1 MRKPYI
7 VTAVLYILL
16 TLSSL
21 SVHADSATFD
31 LNKLSKSQE
40 LIRVKGNHLI
50 NQSGQTVI
58 LRGVNLAD
66 PDKLIKQQQWSLKL
80 FKEVK
85 AWGANVVRLP
95 VHPAAWRSR
104 GKKDYLSRIDEAVVW
119 ANSLGM
125 YLIIDWHSIGYLPA
139 NVYQD
144 PMYDTT
150 LDETKQFWQDI
161 ASRYKNVNTIAVY
174 ELFNEPTDLGGKA
187 GQADWLEWKAIN
199 EMLIDIIYAQDKN
212 VIPLVAGF
220 NWAYDLRPVAEN
232 PIARQGIAYTSH
244 PYPQKASQ
252 DLRSNKDLNFALW
265 QEYWGFAA
273 NDYPVIV
280 TELGWV
286 QADGYGAHIPVKND
300 GSYGPQIIEFM
311 ESKGISWV
319 VWVFDPHWSPTMI
332 SDWQYTPT
340 EQGQFFKQQMLS
352 LNR

>member
-1 MRKPYI
+1 MHKKYVATI
-7 VTAVLYILL
+7 GLCVNLL
-16 TLSSL
+16 LSSFWAHAE
-21 SVHADSATFD
+21 SVSFD
-31 LNKLSKSQE
+31 HSKLSKPQG
-40 LIRVKGNHLI
+40 LISVKGNKLV
-50 NQSGQTVI
+50 NESGQTVT

-66 PDKLIKQQQWSLKL
+66 PDKLVKEKQWSLKL
-80 FKEVK
+80 FSELK

-104 GKKDYLSRIDEAVVW
+104 GKQDYLARIDEAVVW

-144 PMYDTT
+144 PMYKTT
-150 LDETKQFWQDI
+150 LDETKEFWHDI

-187 GQADWLEWKAIN
+187 GQADWLKWKEVN
-199 EMLIDIIYAQDKN
+199 ETLIDIIFAQDNK

-220 NWAYDLRPVAEN
+220 NWAYDLRPVAKQ
-232 PIARQGIAYTSH
+232 PIQREGIAYTSH

-252 DLRSNKDLNFALW
+252 DLHSNKDTNFAMW

-273 NDYPVIV
+273 SDYPIIV

-286 QADGYGAHIPVKND
+286 
-300 GSYGPQIIEFM
+300 
-311 ESKGISWV
+311 
-319 VWVFDPHWSPTMI
+319 
-332 SDWQYTPT
+332 
-340 EQGQFFKQQMLS
+340 
-352 LNR
+352 